1 MSAWLADAYPWV
13 KAAHVV
19 AAISWMAGLL
29 YLPRLFVYHCGARPG
44 GAAARTFEV
53 MERRLLWS
61 ITTPSMLATLTFGVA
76 LAATPGA
83 VDWSAGWPWVKLAA
97 LAGLFVLHGLDAVWV
112 RSFAAGHNRHSAG
125 FYRAV
130 NELPTLAMIVIV
142 AAAVVEPF

>member
-1 MSAWLADAYPWV
+1 MSAWLAAAYPWV

-19 AAISWMAGLL
+19 AAIAWMAGLL
-29 YLPRLFVYHCGARPG
+29 YLPRLFVYHCRARPG
-44 GAAARTFEV
+44 GEAARTFEV
-53 MERRLLWS
+53 MERRLLRA
-61 ITTPSMLATLTFGVA
+61 IATPAMLATLALGLV

-97 LAGLFVLHGLDAVWV
+97 LAGLFVLHGLDVVWV
-112 RSFAAGHNRHSAG
+112 RSFAAGRNRRSAG

-130 NELPTLAMIVIV
+130 NELPTLAMIVVV